1 MSGSSRVG
9 LAAPRTVEEEYRD
22 WSSAALTLSL
32 DRGSRGDFVDQRKT
46 DPGQRREAAT
56 LSGASCGDGGGGGG
70 DDGDVDGDV
79 DGGGVVM
86 TLTDIFVV
94 VRHIGWPLSGSSV
107 AQPVV
112 KMEPNTGEN
121 IW

>member
-1 MSGSSRVG
+1 MVCCG
-9 LAAPRTVEEEYRD
+9 
-22 WSSAALTLSL
+22 
-32 DRGSRGDFVDQRKT
+32 
-46 DPGQRREAAT
+46 
-56 LSGASCGDGGGGGG
+56 GDGGGGGG
-70 DDGDVDGDV
+70 DGNGDV

-121 IW
+121 IWGEYLGLECPQNMGNSGPSNSITVGNLSLVPDKSR